1 MIRLIK
7 KVYNL
12 FLYYKFKNKALL
24 GKNINF
30 SRTSSIRTDRVNQ
43 KEDIIIGNNVVMHAK
58 LISQNG
64 GKIILDNN
72 TQIGYLSSIGCVNSI
87 HIGEGTVISNN
98 VTIVDNNNHPVN
110 PYDRIIMQK
119 SKVGS
124 DYRKWKYSDSKPVVI
139 GKNVWIGQYSRI
151 NKGVVIG
158 DNSIVA
164 ANTVVT
170 KNVPSNS
177 IVAGNPGK
185 IVKED
190 IDKLPRRF
198 KESI

>member
-1 MIRLIK
+1 MIKNALKYIYKKYLFFRL
-7 KVYNL
+7 
-12 FLYYKFKNKALL
+12 KNKAIIDRTVNLNSTSFIKISD
-24 GKNINF
+24 GSKN
-30 SRTSSIRTDRVNQ
+30 
-43 KEDIIIGNNVVMHAK
+43 EDIVIESNVVMHAK
-58 LISQNG
+58 LVSQNG
-64 GKIILDNN
+64 GKIFFKNN
-72 TQIGYLSSIGCVNSI
+72 TQIGYSSFVGAVNSI
-87 HIGEGTVISNN
+87 TIEEGTVISNN

-139 GKNVWIGQYSRI
+139 GKNVWIGQNARI
-151 NKGVVIG
+151 NKGVTIG

-170 KNVPSNS
+170 KDVPPNS

-185 IVKED
+185 IVKTD
-190 IDKLPRRF
+190 IDKLPRVF
-198 KESI
+198 

>member
-1 MIRLIK
+1 MIKNALKYIYIK
-7 KVYNL
+7 YL
-12 FLYYKFKNKALL
+12 FLRLKNKAVIDRTVNL
-24 GKNINF
+24 
-30 SRTSSIRTDRVNQ
+30 SSTSSIKISDGSK
-43 KEDIIIGNNVVMHAK
+43 KEDIVIECNVVMHAK
-58 LISQNG
+58 LVSQNR
-64 GKIILDNN
+64 GKIFFKNN
-72 TQIGYLSSIGCVNSI
+72 TQIGYSSFVGAVNSI
-87 HIGEGTVISNN
+87 TIEEGTVISNN

-139 GKNVWIGQYSRI
+139 GKNVWIGQYARI
-151 NKGVVIG
+151 NKGVTIG

-170 KNVPSNS
+170 KDVPPNS

-185 IVKED
+185 IVKTD
-190 IDKLPRRF
+190 IDKLPRVF
-198 KESI
+198 